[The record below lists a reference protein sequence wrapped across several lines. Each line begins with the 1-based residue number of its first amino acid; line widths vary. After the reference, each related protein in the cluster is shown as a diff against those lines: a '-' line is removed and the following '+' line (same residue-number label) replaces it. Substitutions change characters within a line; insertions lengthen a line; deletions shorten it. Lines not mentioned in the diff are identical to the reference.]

1 MIEFLIIPLIIEV
14 WFNLFNKAIDDYEKY
29 EEIAKI
35 KNPKVRQLK
44 IYVNLINPV
53 MIERKS
59 KK

>member
-35 KNPKVRQLK
+35 KNPKVRQLI